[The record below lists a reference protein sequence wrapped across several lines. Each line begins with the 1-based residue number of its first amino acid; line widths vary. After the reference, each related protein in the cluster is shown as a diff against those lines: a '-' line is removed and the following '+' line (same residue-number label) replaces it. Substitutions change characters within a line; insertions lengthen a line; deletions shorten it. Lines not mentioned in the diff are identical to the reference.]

1 MVVKGIVKSKGLW
14 SPLYIYM
21 KEIME
26 DHIFSLLLHL
36 IPEKKDF
43 KNQGGIKPMQKRQ

>member
-1 MVVKGIVKSKGLW
+1 
-14 SPLYIYM
+14 M

-36 IPEKKDF
+36 IPEKRKDF
-43 KNQGGIKPMQKRQ
+43 KNQGGIKPLQKRQ

>member
-1 MVVKGIVKSKGLW
+1 MLLYFSTT
-14 SPLYIYM
+14 YIYM
-21 KEIME
+21 KEVME
-26 DHIFSLLLHL
+26 DHLFSLLSHL

>member
-1 MVVKGIVKSKGLW
+1 
-14 SPLYIYM
+14 M

>member
-1 MVVKGIVKSKGLW
+1 
-14 SPLYIYM
+14 M

-36 IPEKKDF
+36 IPETIKGFF

>member
-1 MVVKGIVKSKGLW
+1 
-14 SPLYIYM
+14 
-21 KEIME
+21 ME

-36 IPEKKDF
+36 IPEKKGFF